1 MAELLFIFLL
11 YQHEEIAISPA
22 LLGGENL
29 VHPFFYDLNLIIHGN
44 LKKKL
49 NMSMLDHLFE

>member
-44 LKKKL
+44 LKK
-49 NMSMLDHLFE
+49 N